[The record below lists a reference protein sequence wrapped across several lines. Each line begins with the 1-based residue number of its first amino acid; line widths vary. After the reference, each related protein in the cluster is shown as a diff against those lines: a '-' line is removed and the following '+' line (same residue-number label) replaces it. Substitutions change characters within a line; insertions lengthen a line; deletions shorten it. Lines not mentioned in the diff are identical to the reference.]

1 MPPVRGRVYRSR
13 RFGDHSH
20 HPTEQPGGAVDTTA
34 PGAKGLK
41 TDALGYIS
49 NLVIAVASTAPAYS
63 LAATLGF
70 IVAVAGVGVHAPAV
84 LIVSFIPIL
93 FVSVGYRFLNLADP
107 DAGTTFAWV
116 TRAFGPQLGWING
129 WAIFLA
135 DIIVMASLSAIA
147 SNYTYALWNATPSNF
162 GLIAARSSGSS
173 LMTWIC
179 YRGIELSARI
189 QTILLSLEIF
199 TLALF
204 AVVSLIKVYS
214 GHPTASIRVT
224 ADWFNP
230 FNLSFTALIDGVLL
244 GIFIY
249 WGWDS
254 GVAVNEESR
263 DRHRGPGKA
272 AVVST
277 FLLLAIYVIVSASAQ
292 AYHGT
297 KFLSDNSSDVLSPL
311 GHGVLGSPLYKLL
324 IICVLTSASAST
336 QTTIL
341 PTARTTLSMAKW
353 DAIPAAFGRVHPR
366 FLTPTF
372 STVLMGALS
381 IVWTVACWPSTPSQ
395 NVLGDTISA
404 LGFAVC
410 FYYGFTGLACAVY
423 FRRDLFK
430 SARNFF
436 LAGLIPV
443 VGGDHDGLRR
453 DQGLRL
459 LQHRRQQLL
468 ARVLR
473 DPDADPRR
481 RRRADPRRR
490 PDVRLVAVLPRVLQ
504 PAVVADRRP
513 RGARGGRRPPARAAR
528 AGRAARVQPRSAR
541 TPRHRRPATALPRP
555 ATTAPFDAPPDD
567 RAV

>member
-1 MPPVRGRVYRSR
+1 MESTTAAR
-13 RFGDHSH
+13 
-20 HPTEQPGGAVDTTA
+20 PTDVAPDPTA

-41 TDALGYIS
+41 PDAIGYIS

-135 DIIVMASLSAIA
+135 DIIVMASLAAVA
-147 SNYTYALWNATPSNF
+147 SQYTFALWNGHPSNF
-162 GLIAARSSGSS
+162 AVIAGAIIWIA

-189 QTILLSLEIF
+189 QTFLLSLEIF

-204 AVVSLIKVYS
+204 AVVALIKVYS
-214 GHPTASIRVT
+214 GHPAGALHVSAS
-224 ADWFNP
+224 WFNP
-230 FNLSFTALIDGVLL
+230 FDLGWGPLIDGVLL

-277 FLLLAIYVIVSASAQ
+277 LILLLIYVIVSAAAQ
-292 AYHGT
+292 AYHGPA
-297 KFLSDNSSDVLSPL
+297 FLSKNSSDVLNAL
-311 GHGVLGSPLYKLL
+311 GKGVLGSGLDKLL

-341 PTARTTLSMAKW
+341 PTARTTLSMSRW
-353 DAIPAAFGRVHPR
+353 GAIPAAFGRVHPR
-366 FLTPTF
+366 FFTPTF
-372 STVLMGALS
+372 STLLMGGLS
-381 IVWTVACWPSTPSQ
+381 ILWTIALLAFNPNQ
-395 NVLGDTISA
+395 DVLGDTISA
-404 LGFAVC
+404 LGFSVC
-410 FYYGFTGLACAVY
+410 FYYGFTGIACAVY

-436 LAGLIPV
+436 LAGLIPSS
-443 VGGDHDGLRR
+443 
-453 DQGLRL
+453 
-459 LQHRRQQLL
+459 
-468 ARVLR
+468 
-473 DPDADPRR
+473 
-481 RRRADPRRR
+481 
-490 PDVRLVAVLPRVLQ
+490 
-504 PAVVADRRP
+504 
-513 RGARGGRRPPARAAR
+513 
-528 AGRAARVQPRSAR
+528 AG
-541 TPRHRRPATALPRP
+541 
-555 ATTAPFDAPPDD
+555 
-567 RAV
+567 